1 MDDLRH
7 GKGTCTFA
15 DGTVHT
21 GEWRVGAPHGT
32 GRFVY
37 ASGDV
42 FEGELSLSVCRARA
56 QSTTAGASAA
66 RRWAESSNDYDG
78 EWQME
83 VPHGEGTLSH
93 LEPFSSFITPLAP

>member
-1 MDDLRH
+1 M
-7 GKGTCTFA
+7 
-15 DGTVHT
+15 HT

-78 EWQME
+78 EWQMDARNFPLLSPLSRRE
-83 VPHGEGTLSH
+83 VAAKPVKRAAFAEMVS
-93 LEPFSSFITPLAP
+93 